1 MFLLFI
7 WMCYNSVMLTGSC
20 QCIQRYKSKL
30 APKGGPPLGWRMD
43 QTQTELLWALLTAG
57 ESSTGRDWLDGLK
70 KLDLEQIT
78 WGSRNDEGHTILVQW
93 AFARFALS
101 QLVRNSCSP
110 FENNHCR
117 SKSPITIDVTKVQN
131 RFKKAAMT
139 AAAYHLTEV
148 PDLVESR
155 KR

>member
-78 WGSRNDEGHTILVQW
+78 WGSHPRPVGFCT
-93 AFARFALS
+93 F
-101 QLVRNSCSP
+101 C
-110 FENNHCR
+110 
-117 SKSPITIDVTKVQN
+117 
-131 RFKKAAMT
+131 
-139 AAAYHLTEV
+139 TESTGTEFMFTV
-148 PDLVESR
+148 
-155 KR
+155 